1 MFSGLSDSRSISSP
15 AASGDRAAA
24 GERPQREAR
33 VLLAV
38 GLALLVLS
46 GIHPRD
52 RHVDSR
58 GRAGLR
64 GGPRARGHGP
74 PVPLTPLAYRLIFI
88 HALILMAGGHYT
100 YTEVPLGFRVR
111 DLFGLARNHYDRLG
125 HFAQGFVPAILAR
138 LEAARPPL

>member
-24 GERPQREAR
+24 GERPRREAR

-52 RHVDSR
+52 RFTWILEVTPIF
-58 GRAGLR
+58 AAVPVLAAT
-64 GGPRARGHGP
+64 AR
-74 PVPLTPLAYRLIFI
+74 R
-88 HALILMAGGHYT
+88 
-100 YTEVPLGFRVR
+100 FR
-111 DLFGLARNHYDRLG
+111 
-125 HFAQGFVPAILAR
+125 
-138 LEAARPPL
+138 